1 MTLYDDMISGG
12 GFVCVCGNPVCIND
26 LQGGFT
32 LGSLLSMKKGMS
44 KSSRLPP
51 RDWTLVLEM
60 YG

>member
-1 MTLYDDMISGG
+1 
-12 GFVCVCGNPVCIND
+12 VCGNPVCIND